1 MKQKL
6 TLLILALFTTVGTW
20 ATDVT
25 VSPSTGVYW
34 KNGAQTS
41 DAWAPIWKS
50 NAKAADG
57 TTPMLV
63 LTGESGMN
71 TANGDIYSGQTYTL
85 QAPLGYTIVSYTFNG
100 TATGDDITITPSG
113 KSGTIISNG
122 NNLATP
128 LSVDVDAQSTTFAL
142 SGTANN
148 AHFTNLSLTVTVTA
162 DYVVTYSK
170 DTGSY
175 TTTGNYVNTW
185 NSTATNPQVTFSVS
199 GGANNIASS
208 TGYIY
213 SGANGCTYVLTAQA
227 GYLITGYEIVGTAQT
242 GAQTLT
248 PAGRSATS
256 FATSGTTTLTVSG
269 LSTQST
275 TFTQST
281 PNTGIALSSFK
292 IFLKAA
298 PTVTYVIS
306 DASGVIYTSD
316 PVTATFGETI
326 TSLPSSLQRDY
337 CTYSVTSTTIASG
350 ENEVPVTL
358 TAYNP
363 PFTVSSDFS
372 TATWYYW
379 NLNGS
384 YVSYANSTPYPAST
398 TKPTTD
404 EGLWAFTGNP
414 YGIKIINKAAGDTK
428 YLQANTNPE
437 MTTTATEWVIANN
450 KNKGNASYFTVHA
463 GANNYLNL
471 QSSSLR
477 FWNDTRGATDNGST
491 FIVEE
496 YSEEYAGDVATY
508 ITPYFQNHGNYFALK
523 EAVYSDNEATWTAAT
538 STCDKATYDALLA
551 VVSNTSNL
559 VWPETGYY
567 LLKNHN
573 SSTYLSTT
581 TTPALS
587 ATTTTPATIV
597 KLTNNGDGTY
607 YIQSQGAYLT
617 MSGSS
622 VVLADTPAKFFVTL
636 GTATKVSLTAEGSL
650 TSSYNNITAQGGNI
664 SGYPARGI
672 TTDPYSYWS
681 VEDAGTITVPL
692 NGPIDT
698 YYYATFCAPFS
709 YTVSGPTAYTLE
721 RNGNELDATSVVGA
735 VPAGTPV
742 LLMGTSAPATLTIS
756 GTGYATSPLTN
767 TDLTGTYTAIA
778 DFDGSTN
785 YVLGTDDTKVGF
797 FHWKGTTLNANRA
810 YVAGSGGEVK
820 GFVLNFDD
828 DETGIEG
835 VQEVQEVQGAIYNLA
850 GQRISKMQ
858 KGINIMNGKKV
869 LK

>member
-6 TLLILALFTTVGTW
+6 TLFLLAIFTTVGAW
-20 ATDVT
+20 AADIT
-25 VSPSTGVYW
+25 VSPSTGTYYTQAGVEI
-34 KNGAQTS
+34 NGSGWGPT
-41 DAWAPIWKS
+41 WKS
-50 NAKAADG
+50 TAKAADK
-57 TTPMLV
+57 TTPLIV
-63 LTGESGMN
+63 FTGVTGMN
-71 TANGDIYSGQTYTL
+71 AGNADIYSNQSYTL

-100 TATGDDITITPSG
+100 TATGDNITITPSG

-142 SGTANN
+142 SSTNN
-148 AHFTNLSLTVTVTA
+148 NDHFTNLSLTVTVTA

-170 DTGSY
+170 GTGSY

-248 PAGRSATS
+248 PAAGGSATS

-269 LSTQST
+269 LSTAST
-275 TFTQST
+275 TFQQSK

-292 IFLKAA
+292 IFLKKYPCSA
-298 PTVTYVIS
+298 TYVIS

-316 PVTATFGETI
+316 PFVATPGETI

-337 CTYSVTSTTIASG
+337 CTYSVTPTTIASG

-363 PFTVSSDFS
+363 PFTVSSDFA

-379 NLNGS
+379 NLHGS

-404 EGLWAFTGNP
+404 AGLWAFTGNP

-428 YLQANTNPE
+428 YLQANSYPE

-450 KNKGNASYFTVHA
+450 QNKGFTVHA

-471 QSSSLR
+471 QSNSLR
-477 FWNDTRGATDNGST
+477 YWNDTRGATDNGST
-491 FIVEE
+491 FTVEE

-538 STCDKATYDALLA
+538 STCNKATYDALLA

-559 VWPETGYY
+559 VWPETGCY
-567 LLKNHN
+567 LLRNHN
-573 SSTYLSTT
+573 SGTYLSTT

-709 YTVSGPTAYTLE
+709 YTVSGPTAYTLK
-721 RNGNELDATSVVGA
+721 RNGNELDATSVDGA

-742 LLMGTSAPATLTIS
+742 LLMGTSASATLTIS
-756 GTGYATSPLTN
+756 GTDYATSPLSS
-767 TDLTGTYTAIA
+767 DLTGTYTAIA
-778 DFDGSTN
+778 NFDGSTN

-797 FHWKGTTLNANRA
+797 FHWRGTTLNANRA

-858 KGINIMNGKKV
+858 KGINIVNGKKV